1 MGEGAICL
9 KYSTLVLITVETS
22 AMVLLLRFSRKQNID
37 SEDSYINST
46 AVFLSEF
53 TKIFI
58 CIFVIA
64 AKIAWQSH
72 YVRPV
77 SGGMKLPLSVARA
90 ARVKSPVSVAD
101 EYASR
106 R

>member
-1 MGEGAICL
+1 MKQIEKFFTAFA
-9 KYSTLVLITVETS
+9 T
-22 AMVLLLRFSRKQNID
+22 FSVGHCVGPI
-37 SEDSYINST
+37 
-46 AVFLSEF
+46 EF
-53 TKIFI
+53 GGKRVIRLHKFSNPI

-64 AKIAWQSH
+64 AKITWQSH

-77 SGGMKLPLSVARA
+77 SGGMKLPLSDARA

>member
-53 TKIFI
+53 IKIFI

-64 AKIAWQSH
+64 FKGNLKPSLIIIFI
-72 YVRPV
+72 VIFLKR
-77 SGGMKLPLSVARA
+77 LICR
-90 ARVKSPVSVAD
+90 
-101 EYASR
+101 SR
-106 R
+106 